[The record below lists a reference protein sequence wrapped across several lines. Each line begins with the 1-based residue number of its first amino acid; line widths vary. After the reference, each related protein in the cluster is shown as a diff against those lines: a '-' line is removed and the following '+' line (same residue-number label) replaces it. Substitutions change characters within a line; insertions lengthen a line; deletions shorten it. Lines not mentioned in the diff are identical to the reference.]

1 MTIFRKVIGWSLLLL
16 LIMCIIVFLQSTS
29 VLLVD
34 GGLTPALLAELRRV
48 CGADWVFTQ
57 EHQLRTYESD
67 GLLQYHALPAAAVLP
82 GSAEQVQ
89 AVVRAC
95 AREACRGSPAAPAPG
110 CPAAR
115 CRSTDGVLIVVSRL
129 NRILEIDRDN
139 AAHLRRA
146 GRHEPRPCR
155 PRSRPTSSIR
165 PTRRARSSARSAAT
179 SPRTPAARTAS
190 STASRR
196 TTSAASRSCCPTA
209 RWSCSAARSSTR
221 PATTCSARSSARRAR
236 SASRR
241 RSWLRVV
248 PVPETVK
255 TLVAFFDSTARRRR
269 GGRRDR
275 HARASSRA
283 RSR

>member
-1 MTIFRKVIGWSLLLL
+1 MEPRSCSSSCASSSPAIDKRA
-16 LIMCIIVFLQSTS
+16 
-29 VLLVD
+29 LVD
-34 GGLTPALLAELRRV
+34 GGLSPALLAELRRA

-95 AREACRGSPAAPAPG
+95 ARESVPWVARGSGSGLSGGALPI
-110 CPAAR
+110 
-115 CRSTDGVLIVVSRL
+115 TEGVLIVVSRL
-129 NRILEIDRDN
+129 NRILEIDREN
-139 AAHLRRA
+139 ARICV
-146 GRHEPRPCR
+146 EPGVTNAPCR

-179 SPRTPAARTAS
+179 SPRTPAGRTAS

-196 TTSAASRSCCPTA
+196 TTSAGSRSCSPTA

-241 RSWLRVV
+241 RRGCASSRC
-248 PVPETVK
+248 PRRSRRSSRS
-255 TLVAFFDSTARRRR
+255 STRPTPPARRS
-269 GGRRDR
+269 
-275 HARASSRA
+275 ARSSRAASSRA